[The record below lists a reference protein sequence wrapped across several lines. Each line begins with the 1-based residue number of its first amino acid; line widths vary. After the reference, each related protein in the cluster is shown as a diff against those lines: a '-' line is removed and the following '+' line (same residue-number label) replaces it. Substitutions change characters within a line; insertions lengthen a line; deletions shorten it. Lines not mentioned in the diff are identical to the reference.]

1 MTGSAP
7 VVTGRVSSERP
18 IRICIVDDHA
28 VVSQSL
34 AIALA
39 AMPDMTV
46 VGTCGSVAE
55 ARQTLIA
62 QPVDVLLLDL
72 KLNGETGIKLIDQL
86 PEIGF
91 KGRVLIL
98 TGEISEEDVLR
109 LAGLGVAGIYLKTGP
124 IPALCDAIRQIA
136 AGDFHFVGE
145 QFAAI
150 LRAAKA
156 RTTAAQRFGGREKQV
171 LRYLLEGLGN
181 KEIAA
186 QLGVRETVVKA
197 TLQHLFDKTG
207 VRSRS
212 QLAVFAL
219 EHLRDGG

>member
-1 MTGSAP
+1 MGSAL
-7 VVTGRVSSERP
+7 VVGGKVSSERP

-39 AMPDMTV
+39 TMPDMTV

-55 ARQTLIA
+55 ARESLIA

-72 KLNGETGIKLIDQL
+72 KLNGETGVKLIDQL

-98 TGEISEEDVLR
+98 TGEISEEEIVR
-109 LAGLGVAGIYLKTGP
+109 LAGLGVAGIYLKAGP
-124 IPALCDAIRQIA
+124 VPALCDAIRQVA
-136 AGDFHFVGE
+136 AGDFHFVHE
-145 QFAAI
+145 QFEAI
-150 LRAAKA
+150 LRAANA
-156 RTTAAQRFGGREKQV
+156 RTAAAGKFGSREKQV
-171 LRYLLEGLGN
+171 LRYLLDGLGN

-219 EHLRDGG
+219 EHFRNGG